1 MKRRFSVPSETPMPG
16 GEVRASCGEADP
28 ECQENSLKLGMTN
41 EKRHVRSDPECQED
55 SLKLGMTT
63 EKRRHFSMIIF
74 LLLTKLPE
82 INR

>member
-16 GEVRASCGEADP
+16 GEVRASCGEA
-28 ECQENSLKLGMTN
+28 
-41 EKRHVRSDPECQED
+41 DPECQED